1 MEKEIYRHWGNN
13 KFIYSY
19 FTPITNREWNNK
31 PHGGLYACPT
41 KDVDISWDNW
51 CRDNDFMTDRLEK
64 HFDFTLKD
72 NARVLTIKDVKDLD
86 KLPRVDVEGKNLI
99 ETFCIIDLNAN
110 IDFEKLAK
118 DYDAIMVWI
127 YRSSDVDYNNPLCSE
142 GIYYKLYG
150 WDVDTLLV
158 LNPSVVEEA

>member
-1 MEKEIYRHWGNN
+1 MKKEIYRHWGNN
-13 KFIYSY
+13 KFVLPY
-19 FTPITNREWNNK
+19 FTPITNNEFGNK

-41 KDVDISWDNW
+41 KDVDISWDRW
-51 CRDNDFMTDRLEK
+51 CKSNDFMTDRLNK

-72 NARVLTIKDVKDLD
+72 NARVLEIKDKKDLL
-86 KLPRVDVEGKNLI
+86 KLKG
-99 ETFCIIDLNAN
+99 IIDFNSDLFFIVKQ

-127 YRSSDVDYNNPLCSE
+127 YRSTDCEENIICE
-142 GIYYKLYG
+142 GMYYWLYG

-158 LNPSVVEEA
+158 LNPDIIEVID